1 MVRLHSYKATVPIRL
16 GPWIGLG
23 TSLISRI
30 TTNLYN
36 LWDGVTGLESNSG
49 CTWLCPWPQGA
60 PWSCFCKEGWQEGGF
75 SGHEC
80 TNTVA
85 KLSTHPSDESTPTLL
100 TFEQMLHHLPRETTR
115 LHRSHQNHL
124 AILHITARGSEPE
137 THETDL
143 SQHITI
149 FTQMKHS
156 ASLPNYSCH
165 SHACPHSMANT
176 GASGKHWVPVKQ
188 TLVRFRVVVGPYAR
202 SHWGSGTREMES
214 EAPLGASGWGKGSKV
229 NRVTQSGDSWS
240 TIEKRILP
248 IG

>member
-1 MVRLHSYKATVPIRL
+1 MGWLDWSQTVGAHDCVHDHRVHL
-16 GPWIGLG
+16 EAASARRGDRREDSRD
-23 TSLISRI
+23 TS
-30 TTNLYN
+30 
-36 LWDGVTGLESNSG
+36 V
-49 CTWLCPWPQGA
+49 
-60 PWSCFCKEGWQEGGF
+60 
-75 SGHEC
+75 
-80 TNTVA
+80 
-85 KLSTHPSDESTPTLL
+85 PTLL
-100 TFEQMLHHLPRETTR
+100 QNSVPIPQMKAHPLSWPLNKCCIIYPERLQA
-115 LHRSHQNHL
+115 LHRSLQNHL

-137 THETDL
+137 TRETDL

-176 GASGKHWVPVKQ
+176 GASGKHWVPVKR

-202 SHWGSGTREMES
+202 SHWGSGTREMEG

-240 TIEKRILP
+240 TTEKRLLP
-248 IG
+248 IGYYPTESSPSNPSGTQDKRQKELLL

>member
-16 GPWIGLG
+16 GPWIRLG

-30 TTNLYN
+30 TTNLYS

-49 CTWLCPWPQGA
+49 CTWLCPWPQGV
-60 PWSCFCKEGWQEGGF
+60 PWSCSCKEGDRRED
-75 SGHEC
+75 SRD
-80 TNTVA
+80 TSV
-85 KLSTHPSDESTPTLL
+85 PTLL
-100 TFEQMLHHLPRETTR
+100 QNSVPIPQMKAHPLSWPLNKCCIIYRARLQALHL
-115 LHRSHQNHL
+115 SHQNHL

-149 FTQMKHS
+149 FTQIKHS
-156 ASLPNYSCH
+156 TSLPNYSCH

-188 TLVRFRVVVGPYAR
+188 TLVRFKVVVGPYAR

-214 EAPLGASGWGKGSKV
+214 EAPLGASGWVKGSEV
-229 NRVTQSGDSWS
+229 NRVTQSADSWS
-240 TIEKRILP
+240 TTEKRILP